1 MKKLIFALL
10 MSLVLTAC
18 APEIINLSKAKE
30 DVVNYYESGQYD
42 KEMDEIIAGAIE
54 KLESVKFDKNS
65 AAVFDIDETALA
77 NYPHIKALDFGSV
90 YSLWNEWTNSG
101 KAKPI
106 PQTKK
111 LYDWLVSK
119 GVKIF
124 FITGRYT
131 EYYDATR
138 KNLINAGYT
147 KFDTLICRKKEE
159 SGKNAAEYKSFQRA
173 ELAKKGVNIIA
184 NIGDQWSDLNGGN
197 SGIIIKLPNYIY
209 ILD

>member
-1 MKKLIFALL
+1 MKKLIFATLL
-10 MSLVLTAC
+10 ALMFTGCSSG
-18 APEIINLSKAKE
+18 IMNLSRAKE

-42 KEMDEIIAGAIE
+42 KEMDDIIADAMD
-54 KLESVKFDKNS
+54 KLENVKVDKNS
-65 AAVFDIDETALA
+65 AVVFDIDETALA
-77 NYPHIKALDFGSV
+77 NYPHIKELDFGSV

-101 KAKPI
+101 KAKAI

-119 GVKIF
+119 GVRIF
-124 FITGRYT
+124 FITGRYA

-147 KFDTLICRKKEE
+147 KFDTLICRNKEE
-159 SGKNAAEYKSFQRA
+159 YGKNAVEYKSFHRA
-173 ELAKKGVNIIA
+173 EIEKKGITIIA

-197 SGIIIKLPNYIY
+197 SGLIIKLPNYIY